1 MKIILSA
8 WLVLLTVTTNAQR
21 DKAVTNEE
29 LKALVGKWGGN
40 AVITDFTAGK
50 NQLTYTT
57 NLEVVDAKD
66 SLIFDFTYTSKE
78 GKEIKE
84 KYPVRIYD
92 DGNKISFDSA
102 KYDIA
107 EIRRR
112 GVRLTIY
119 AERSWHDENF
129 RSADYQNIILIGPG
143 ILNITKGIRYSD
155 MIDFSILNR
164 MALTKK

>member
-1 MKIILSA
+1 MKLILSA
-8 WLVLLTVTTNAQR
+8 WLMLLTVTANAQA

-29 LKALVGKWGGN
+29 LKALVGKWEGT
-40 AVITDFTAGK
+40 AVVTDFTAGK
-50 NQLTYTT
+50 NQLTLTT
-57 NLEVVDAKD
+57 SLEVVDAKD
-66 SLIFDFTYTSKE
+66 SLIFNFTYTATN
-78 GKEIKE
+78 GKETTE
-84 KYPVRIYD
+84 KYPVRVYD
-92 DGNKISFDSA
+92 NGSKISFDSA
-102 KYDIA
+102 QYEIA

-129 RSADYQNIILIGPG
+129 RSADYQNTILIGPG

-155 MIDFSILNR
+155 MVDFSILNR